1 MISLKASYNTHYF
14 EFVDDAIPPQKL
26 RSLSGDLISR
36 DIDVRWGAEVRL
48 ESQFTTELLTQ
59 MHTAGCRI
67 LYFGLESANARILT
81 LMDKGTEIGTA
92 RRILSD
98 SHEAG
103 IWNHVYVFFGF
114 PTETREEAEE
124 TVQFVIANNKT
135 INSVGFG
142 RFLLYKNSKI
152 YKQYTDFGI
161 EKIVEKKSP
170 FSFIFDYETEKGMD
184 TFQIDSLENQM
195 KHIVHHECQSLAP
208 YYEWLAMI
216 PLIREEST

>member
-36 DIDVRWGAEVRL
+36 DVDVRWASFVRL
-48 ESQFTTELLTQ
+48 ESQFTAELLTQ

-142 RFLLYKNSKI
+142 YFVLCEGSKI
-152 YKQYTDFGI
+152 FERPSRYKIKKIIPSKKELQPNHQYSIEEGI
-161 EKIVEKKSP
+161 SQEEAKTFVMNFHEKIKKDFNSTFMHNFRWLSP
-170 FSFIFDYETEKGMD
+170 LVKKYL
-184 TFQIDSLENQM
+184 Q
-195 KHIVHHECQSLAP
+195 
-208 YYEWLAMI
+208 
-216 PLIREEST
+216 

>member
-1 MISLKASYNTHYF
+1 
-14 EFVDDAIPPQKL
+14 
-26 RSLSGDLISR
+26 
-36 DIDVRWGAEVRL
+36 
-48 ESQFTTELLTQ
+48 
-59 MHTAGCRI
+59 
-67 LYFGLESANARILT
+67 
-81 LMDKGTEIGTA
+81 
-92 RRILSD
+92 
-98 SHEAG
+98 
-103 IWNHVYVFFGF
+103 VYVFFGF